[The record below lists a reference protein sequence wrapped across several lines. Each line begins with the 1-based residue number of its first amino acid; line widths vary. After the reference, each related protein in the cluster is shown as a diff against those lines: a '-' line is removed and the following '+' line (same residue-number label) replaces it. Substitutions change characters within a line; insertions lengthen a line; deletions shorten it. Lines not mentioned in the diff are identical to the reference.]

1 MTHDA
6 LRITSPY
13 NGTLLAST
21 VVAGIAT
28 AYRGPVRC
36 VPHDPSIREFSI
48 SDRGIEVAT
57 TFESAEAI
65 LTGVARPLPP
75 GNAQYRTG
83 TVLMNEQRQ
92 SIEAANGERESSA
105 L

>member
-65 LTGVARPLPP
+65 LTGWHGRYRPAMRSTGPARF
-75 GNAQYRTG
+75 
-83 TVLMNEQRQ
+83 
-92 SIEAANGERESSA
+92 
-105 L
+105 